1 VSPCPLPS
9 AAGPD
14 IPPNTPLNIISPNG
28 SYVRS
33 DNSSSPATVGTGTGG
48 TAPEQYLAFHPDNL
62 NSTSPIEPYDTAV
75 LRSVETGLWCRL
87 APLTSNTTQIG
98 MICDQPTAATG
109 TTLTYTGD
117 GLSSALYQGAAH
129 AGCPGHGG
137 CTTALS
143 GGNRAYGSFI
153 NPVDRGSGGRSGTAA
168 GGGGGAALRLHVPGV
183 LLLNAGES
191 GEWPLRDPE
200 LPAGHKQRR
209 SVVRCFPLI
218 PLRPP
223 QC

>member
-1 VSPCPLPS
+1 MSPCPLPS

-33 DNSSSPATVGTGTGG
+33 DNSSSPATVGSGTGG

-98 MICDQPTAATG
+98 MVCDQPTAATG
-109 TTLTYTGD
+109 TALTYTGD
-117 GLSSALYQGAAH
+117 GLSYNGIDLVASG
-129 AGCPGHGG
+129 PGQ
-137 CTTALS
+137 
-143 GGNRAYGSFI
+143 
-153 NPVDRGSGGRSGTAA
+153 P
-168 GGGGGAALRLHVPGV
+168 
-183 LLLNAGES
+183 LLLENTTRVPVSGPTADNLTITPALTGE
-191 GEWPLRDPE
+191 
-200 LPAGHKQRR
+200 
-209 SVVRCFPLI
+209 
-218 PLRPP
+218 PP
-223 QC
+223 GWLSCTPRHQQAPTCP

>member
-1 VSPCPLPS
+1 VSPYPLPS

-33 DNSSSPATVGTGTGG
+33 DNISSPATLGTGTGG

-117 GLSSALYQGAAH
+117 GLSYNGIDLVASGPGQPLLLENTTTAPVAGPTADNLTITPALAGELAALSFGLYLSWLPCDLPACHLASLPAH
-129 AGCPGHGG
+129 ARRQH
-137 CTTALS
+137 
-143 GGNRAYGSFI
+143 
-153 NPVDRGSGGRSGTAA
+153 
-168 GGGGGAALRLHVPGV
+168 
-183 LLLNAGES
+183 E
-191 GEWPLRDPE
+191 
-200 LPAGHKQRR
+200 HK
-209 SVVRCFPLI
+209 LTI
-218 PLRPP
+218 
-223 QC
+223 